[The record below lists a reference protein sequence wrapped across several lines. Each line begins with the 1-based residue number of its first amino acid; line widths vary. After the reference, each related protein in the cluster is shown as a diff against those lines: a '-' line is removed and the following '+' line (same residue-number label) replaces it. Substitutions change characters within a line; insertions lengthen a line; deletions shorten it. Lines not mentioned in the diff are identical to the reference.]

1 MTYELCTLSYGPS
14 GQQTEAAI
22 AIHNP
27 RALRGQP
34 AAIISP
40 AIATPQPDS
49 GGSATTAPGEPLIGY
64 DSGKLLGLF
73 DPTLNGGYP
82 RKQTHLVFLLIARFE
97 RGVQMIRPA
106 LSKFDNRIN
115 ARGL

>member
-1 MTYELCTLSYGPS
+1 MAQTRRTGMQNEGRSYPM
-14 GQQTEAAI
+14 
-22 AIHNP
+22 
-27 RALRGQP
+27 RRGFRP
-34 AAIISP
+34 TIMW
-40 AIATPQPDS
+40 
-49 GGSATTAPGEPLIGY
+49 APGEPLIGY

-115 ARGL
+115 ARRL